1 MPRKVAAWLALVAM
15 AFNGCAIGPERQ
27 EEPAGG
33 RPVVEDI
40 SVAQV
45 PHEGD
50 YALYRRS
57 AHPEQGP
64 PPDEGSP
71 GSAQPE
77 DGPPPAEGPPGSAA
91 ALGELH
97 GMFDLWE
104 KAPVG
109 FEKGADG
116 QLFAVVGEDKI
127 PLPPGN
133 YSWRT
138 TEGEP
143 APKVP
148 LTGTEKVKYV
158 LCRTGET
165 VGEIV
170 LVVIGVAVCAG
181 VVALFVVCMA
191 HSQGGQ

>member
-1 MPRKVAAWLALVAM
+1 
-15 AFNGCAIGPERQ
+15 
-27 EEPAGG
+27 
-33 RPVVEDI
+33 
-40 SVAQV
+40 
-45 PHEGD
+45 
-50 YALYRRS
+50 
-57 AHPEQGP
+57 
-64 PPDEGSP
+64 
-71 GSAQPE
+71 
-77 DGPPPAEGPPGSAA
+77 
-91 ALGELH
+91 
-97 GMFDLWE
+97 MFHLWE

-127 PLPPGN
+127 PLPPGH

-148 LTGTEKVKYV
+148 LTGKEKVGYV
-158 LCRTGET
+158 LYRTGEI

-170 LVVIGVAVCAG
+170 LLTIIVVVCAG
-181 VVALFVVCMA
+181 VLALYVVCMA